1 MAKLYN
7 RLALLFLLVVPYSL
21 FAHTEVDSLLNELD
35 KAIDQSEKYVN
46 KRNKQITQLRN
57 ELRRTK
63 DVKAQYRLSF
73 RLYEAYR
80 PLNND
85 SAIFFLSHCT
95 DMAQKAGNRSKAYLC
110 KAWTAQRCAAVGMYD
125 EAKTFLEEIKPE
137 EMTKADVGMYYYA
150 YSYLYG
156 ELAYY
161 THIDKMRNGYYA
173 RQAFFRRKMLEVMPK
188 TDNYRLGALEQ
199 ELINQKNF
207 KASLEVNDQW
217 MRTTPKGS
225 YIYATIA
232 YYRYMEYAN
241 NHLDS
246 LQMMH
251 WLAVSALTDVQNG
264 VYDQGSM
271 WELANRLM
279 IAGDIDRAFR
289 LINYASQCAK
299 MFGSRQRLT
308 LITPILNDIAAQYKE
323 KSQRNFRQ
331 LMLAV
336 GFLLLF
342 AVLVLGLYVFG
353 IRQRRKLAVAR
364 AGLKVSNDKLT
375 EANRVKDEYLGRF
388 MRMCSLY
395 VDKLD
400 SMRKQVNKLVKNHSY
415 KELYDMTRST
425 AFREKELD
433 ELYENFDT
441 AFLNLFPD
449 FVERFNELLKPE
461 AQIVLQNKKRLN
473 TTLRIFALIRL
484 DIDDSGKIA
493 EFLHYSANTVYNY
506 RAQVKKGCLGDRKD
520 FEAKVKAIV

>member
-1 MAKLYN
+1 MAKNYLYI
-7 RLALLFLLVVPYSL
+7 LLFSL
-21 FAHTEVDSLLNELD
+21 FYIPQSLYARSGVDSLLDVLD
-35 KAIDQSEKYVN
+35 QAIDHSGEYVA
-46 KRNKQITQLRN
+46 KRHNRILSLQK
-57 ELRRTK
+57 ELRKAK
-63 DVKAQYRLSF
+63 DIHTQYDLSF
-73 RLYEAYR
+73 RLFQEYR

-85 SAIFFLSHCT
+85 TAIFYLRHCT
-95 DMAQKAGNRSKAYLC
+95 DLAMKEGDVQKVSLC
-110 KAWTAQRCAAVGMYD
+110 KAWTAQRCTAVGMFD
-125 EAKTFLEEIKPE
+125 EAKTILADIKP
-137 EMTKADVGMYYYA
+137 DVMNKTDIGFYYYA

-161 THIDKMRNGYYA
+161 SHIADMKNNYYA
-173 RQAFFRRKMLEVMPK
+173 RQGYYRGKMLSVMPEH
-188 TDNYRLGALEQ
+188 NPYRMEALEQ
-199 ELINQKNF
+199 ELMSQKNF
-207 KASLEVNDQW
+207 KASLEINNSW
-217 MRTTPKGS
+217 MKATKEGS
-225 YIYATIA
+225 YLYATVA

-241 NHLDS
+241 NQLDS
-246 LQMMH
+246 LEMIK
-251 WLAVSALTDVQNG
+251 WLTVSAITDVRNG

-289 LINYASQCAK
+289 YVNYTGECTRK
-299 MFGSRQRLT
+299 FGSHQRLT
-308 LITPILNDIAAQYKE
+308 LITPILNDIAAVYKN
-323 KSQRNFRQ
+323 KSQSNFNH

-336 GFLLLF
+336 GFLLLS
-342 AVLVLGLYVFG
+342 VILVLGLY
-353 IRQRRKLAVAR
+353 IYTNRQRKRLAVAR
-364 AGLKVSNDKLT
+364 AGLKESNTKLM

-415 KELYDMTRST
+415 KELYEMTRST
-425 AFREKELD
+425 SFKEKELD

-461 AQIVLQNKKRLN
+461 AQIVLPDKNRLN

>member
-1 MAKLYN
+1 MKYSWLFIILLLISQHT
-7 RLALLFLLVVPYSL
+7 LADTGINDLLS
-21 FAHTEVDSLLNELD
+21 ELD
-35 KAIDQSEKYVN
+35 DAIDHSKNYVA
-46 KRNKQITQLRN
+46 KRNRRIMDLRK
-57 ELRRTK
+57 EIRKTK
-63 DVKAQYRLSF
+63 DARSQYRLSF
-73 RLYEAYR
+73 SLFREYR

-85 SAIFFLSHCT
+85 SAIYFLRCCT
-95 DMAQKAGNRSKAYLC
+95 DAAMRSGNISKAYLS
-110 KAWTAQRCAAVGMYD
+110 KSLTAQRCAAVGMFD
-125 EAKTFLEEIKPE
+125 EAKEFLAQIKPE
-137 EMTKADVGMYYYA
+137 QMEKADIGYYYYA

-161 THIDKMRNGYYA
+161 SHIEDMRNSYYE
-173 RQAFFRRKMLEVMPK
+173 RQGFYRGKTLASMPENNNFRME
-188 TDNYRLGALEQ
+188 ALEQ
-199 ELINQKNF
+199 ELIAQRNF
-207 KASLEVNDQW
+207 KASLDVNKSW
-217 MRTTPKGS
+217 MRNTKPGS
-225 YIYATIA
+225 YPYATIA
-232 YYRYMEYAN
+232 FYRYLIYAN
-241 NHLDS
+241 AHTDS
-246 LQMMH
+246 LQMMK
-251 WLAVSALTDVQNG
+251 WLILSALTDVRNG

-279 IAGDIDRAFR
+279 IVGDVNRAFR
-289 LINYASQCAK
+289 YINYASQCAK

-308 LITPILNDIAAQYKE
+308 QITPILNDIAALYKTQ
-323 KSQRNFRQ
+323 SLHNFHQ
-331 LMLAV
+331 LMLAI

-342 AVLVLGLYVFG
+342 AILVFGLY
-353 IRQRRKLAVAR
+353 IYANRQRKRLAVAR
-364 AGLKVSNDKLT
+364 AGLKESNNKLT

-400 SMRKQVNKLVKNHSY
+400 SLRKKVNKLVKNHSY
-415 KELYDMTRST
+415 DELYEMTRST
-425 AFREKELD
+425 TFKDKELD

-461 AQIVLQNKKRLN
+461 ARVELPNKKRLN

-506 RAQVKKGCLGDRKD
+506 RAQIKKGCIGDRKD

>member
-1 MAKLYN
+1 MAKNYLYI
-7 RLALLFLLVVPYSL
+7 LLFSLFYIPQSL
-21 FAHTEVDSLLNELD
+21 FARSGVDSLLEVLD
-35 KAIDQSEKYVN
+35 QAIDHSGEYVA
-46 KRNKQITQLRN
+46 KRHSRITALRKQLRKV
-57 ELRRTK
+57 K
-63 DVKAQYRLSF
+63 DVNAKYNLSF
-73 RLYEAYR
+73 RLFQEYR

-85 SAIFFLSHCT
+85 SAIYFLRRCT
-95 DMAQKAGNRSKAYLC
+95 DLAIKQGDESKTYLC
-110 KAWTAQRCAAVGMYD
+110 KALTAQRCAAVGMFD
-125 EAKTFLEEIKPE
+125 EAKTFLAEIKPE
-137 EMTKADVGMYYYA
+137 AMSKTDVGFYYYA

-161 THIDKMRNGYYA
+161 SHIADLKNNYYAQQGYY
-173 RQAFFRRKMLEVMPK
+173 RGKMLSVMPEH
-188 TDNYRLGALEQ
+188 DDYRMMALEQ
-199 ELINQKNF
+199 ELMNQQNY
-207 KASLEVNDQW
+207 KASLAVNNAW
-217 MRTTPKGS
+217 MKATKEGS
-225 YIYATIA
+225 YPYATVT
-232 YYRYMEYAN
+232 YFRYMEYAN

-246 LQMMH
+246 LQMMK
-251 WLAVSALTDVQNG
+251 WLTVSALTDVRNG

-279 IAGDIDRAFR
+279 VAGDIDRAFKY
-289 LINYASQCAK
+289 INYTGQCTR
-299 MFGSRQRLT
+299 MFGSHQRLT
-308 LITPILNDIAAQYKE
+308 LITPILNDIAAVYKA
-323 KSQRNFRQ
+323 KSQRSFHQ
-331 LMLAV
+331 LMFAI

-342 AVLVLGLYVFG
+342 VILVLGLY
-353 IRQRRKLAVAR
+353 IYANRQRKRLAVAR
-364 AGLKVSNDKLT
+364 AGLKESNTKLT
-375 EANRVKDEYLGRF
+375 EANRVKDEYLGLF

-415 KELYDMTRST
+415 KELYEMTRST
-425 AFREKELD
+425 AFKEKELD

-461 AQIVLQNKKRLN
+461 ARIELTNKKRLN